1 MSTHISSS
9 LDRTTLRL
17 FWHPLLC
24 TLFNTYIFIIVATN
38 RARFAVGA
46 VAITVKAFATVTA
59 HPVIFPNAR
68 QYFFLPHGTSSAR
81 FAWTFSRIVWKCL
94 AFNTCSATD
103 IVDVFNHTTAFW
115 EWWCSRRACFTVLAV
130 SPTFASR
137 NNILIIL
144 TFGFAVLCC
153 VHITLFVKWH
163 ILAPTSDLI
172 TPIRAAPLA
181 GLTFTCQ
188 ILKVKPLRTCVLA
201 LRIRIQSAVLHDCLV
216 ISTRTTRL
224 TGAYIFMCRVCFS
237 KNTWLALISCLV
249 VFDFCATLW
258 KQTKSS

>member
-1 MSTHISSS
+1 MFFTIGMTTLPIPGHLLLHAFFNNPVSVVVATSRASFTLIAVVISIKSS
-9 LDRTTLRL
+9 L
-17 FWHPLLC
+17 
-24 TLFNTYIFIIVATN
+24 
-38 RARFAVGA
+38 
-46 VAITVKAFATVTA
+46 AITAN
-59 HPVIFPNAR
+59 PVPFQTAR
-68 QYFFLPHGTSSAR
+68 QYFSLSKGTSSAR
-81 FAWTFSRIVWKCL
+81 LAWTFSIIVWKCL
-94 AFNTCSATD
+94 AFNTHSATG
-103 IVDVFNHTTAFW
+103 IVDVFNHTTTFW
-115 EWWCSRRACFTVLAV
+115 EWWCSRTACFTVLAV

-163 ILAPTSDLI
+163 ILAPTSNHI
-172 TPIRAAPLA
+172 TPIRAAPGA

-188 ILKVKPLRTCVLA
+188 ILKVKPLRTCILA
-201 LRIRIQSAVLHDCLV
+201 LRIRIQSTVLHDCLV